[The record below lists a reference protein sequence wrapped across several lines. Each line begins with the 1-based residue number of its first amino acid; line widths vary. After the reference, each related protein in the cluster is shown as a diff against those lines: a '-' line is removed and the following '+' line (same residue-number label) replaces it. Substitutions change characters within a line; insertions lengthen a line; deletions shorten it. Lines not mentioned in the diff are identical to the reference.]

1 MNGINLYNREEDNFI
16 RIKNLDAMTIDI
28 DQDTK
33 GNLWFPHKEKGL
45 FQISSGK
52 TNMENYVHNNTLPNT
67 LANLSKL
74 LPDRQPWRDMGRN
87 HERTL

>member
-33 GNLWFPHKEKGL
+33 GNLMVFHTRKRIV
-45 FQISSGK
+45 QISSGK
-52 TNMENYVHNNTLPNT
+52 TNME
-67 LANLSKL
+67 KL
-74 LPDRQPWRDMGRN
+74 CA
-87 HERTL
+87 